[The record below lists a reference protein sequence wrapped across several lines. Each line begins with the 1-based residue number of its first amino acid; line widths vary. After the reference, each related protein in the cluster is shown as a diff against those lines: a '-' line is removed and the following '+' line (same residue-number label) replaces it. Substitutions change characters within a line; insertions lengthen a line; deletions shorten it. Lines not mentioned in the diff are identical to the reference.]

1 MSRQTKSPSPSNTPG
16 RRPAAAAEATPTRT
30 VTAPTYEQ
38 IAARAYEIFIARGG
52 QDGRDQDD
60 WYQAESELRLGEQ

>member
-1 MSRQTKSPSPSNTPG
+1 MSRHTKSPSPSNSPG
-16 RRPAAAAEATPTRT
+16 RRPAAAAETTPTRT
-30 VTAPTYEQ
+30 AIAPSHEQ
-38 IAARAYEIFIARGG
+38 IAARAYEIFVARGG